1 MAELKEKIKKLITKA
16 KESGD
21 GDLLELAIEL
31 LDEISVPEPATAT
44 TSAVSEAN
52 LNFDRTKL
60 PSKFSEFSMNK
71 TSNTEQST
79 VTPPGRVNKFVD
91 DGSEHKDLINK
102 TPEITI
108 TERSRPKFALISQF
122 CSKCNKEFE
131 INPAF
136 KRDFFVCDRCLRK

>member
-1 MAELKEKIKKLITKA
+1 MTQIKDKIKKLLNKA

-21 GDLLELAIEL
+21 MDMIELAMEL
-31 LDEISVPEPATAT
+31 LDEIPAPEATTLFTAT
-44 TSAVSEAN
+44 EPEV
-52 LNFDRTKL
+52 DKTKL

-71 TSNTEQST
+71 TLNTEQST

-91 DGSEHKDLINK
+91 DGSEHKDLVNK

-108 TERSRPKFALISQF
+108 TERSRPKFALVKQS

-131 INPAF
+131 TNPAF

>member
-31 LDEISVPEPATAT
+31 LDEIPAPEDTTTVAT
-44 TSAVSEAN
+44 EA
-52 LNFDRTKL
+52 DKSRL

-71 TSNTEQST
+71 TPNTEQSV

-91 DGSEHKDLINK
+91 DGREHKDKMNT
-102 TPEITI
+102 TPDVAI
-108 TERSRPKFALISQF
+108 TERSRPKFQKVIQL
-122 CSKCNKEFE
+122 CTRCDKKFE
-131 INPAF
+131 VHPSF
-136 KRDFFVCDRCLRK
+136 VRDFFVCDKCLRR